1 MKNIIKSI
9 WYEIRRSKML
19 IRMYIFFVLIQ
30 ILITFLN
37 VGDAVTPGHTSG
49 MLADNP
55 SITYMLQIFILGFMV
70 AIICGEDYK
79 DKVANYEVLSGHS
92 RISIFMAR
100 GLMAIL
106 VGAVATTILSFV
118 PMITGIIIDGWG
130 DKLVLRDIIVRQ
142 LLFFFPY
149 LRLAAFL
156 AVLTFLV
163 KNPYIIMGV
172 AFLICD
178 ASVLLGQMLS
188 HSKSFFVSIFNL
200 SLLTSYDGWNIYNLD
215 PSKGVVQYYAYNSGV
230 SSEMVIGTIVVSL
243 IMTAIYLFMGYALF
257 RRDELG

>member
-9 WYEIRRSKML
+9 WYEILRSKML

-37 VGDAVTPGHTSG
+37 VGDSVTSGHTSG

-55 SITYMLQIFILGFMV
+55 SITYMIQIFILGFMV

-106 VGAVATTILSFV
+106 VGAVLTTI
-118 PMITGIIIDGWG
+118 
-130 DKLVLRDIIVRQ
+130 
-142 LLFFFPY
+142 
-149 LRLAAFL
+149 L

-200 SLLTSYDGWNIYNLD
+200 SLLTSYDGWSIYNLD